1 MLIPADGHPSE
12 TGWPEAERPVA
23 TEVTAAVLDR
33 HPVLR
38 ILPQPLRAAIMSD
51 AALNRCVSGDS
62 VRSGETVGFV
72 VAGAFAGFDGR
83 DLACVC
89 LLGPGST
96 LGWEAS
102 LVPGRAP
109 RRLLALLDTDWIEVP
124 ASVPLKT
131 MGAGWLERMFARHA
145 LDRLDALEAA
155 SACHAVHGVHQRVAN
170 LIHRLGVFAQGDVRT
185 TQAALAEVVG
195 VQRTSVNASVKT
207 LERAGV
213 IATRR
218 GRVRILDAEGLRA
231 LSCGC

>member
-1 MLIPADGHPSE
+1 MLLSADQLLKE
-12 TGWPEAERPVA
+12 AGWPETDLPVA
-23 TEVTAAVLDR
+23 TKVTAANLDR
-33 HPVLR
+33 HPVLKV
-38 ILPQPLRAAIMSD
+38 LPEPLRAAIMSQ
-51 AALNRCVSGDS
+51 ARFNRCGSGDS
-62 VRSGETVGFV
+62 VQWGDTVGFV

-83 DLACVC
+83 DLACVY
-89 LLGPGST
+89 LLGHGST

-109 RRLLALLDTDWIEVP
+109 RRLLALLDTDWVEVP
-124 ASVPLKT
+124 AAVPHDV

-155 SACHAVHGVHQRVAN
+155 SVCHSVHSVHQRVAN
-170 LIHRLGVFAQGDVRT
+170 LIRRLGMFAEGDVRT

-195 VQRTSVNASVKT
+195 VQRTSVNASVKM

-218 GRVRILDAEGLRA
+218 SRVRILDPDGLRE